1 MNTNFENGIQITKEQ
16 EQLILDTIELY
27 DDKCVVTVDNP
38 IETAVAFSKS
48 LSTEQLKQLCEA
60 KGLSVVEW
68 VDFDGGDESTWPID
82 DKSYYVKGK
91 NILDDGREKSLIANF
106 YTFGDS
112 ELIKKYGKKY
122 YWIRPQGDFYA
133 DLSFFEVTSYCE
145 LPQRKQREV

>member
-1 MNTNFENGIQITKEQ
+1 MSTNFENGIQITEEQ

-68 VDFDGGDESTWPID
+68 VDFDSSDESTWP
-82 DKSYYVKGK
+82 KFGLSYYVDSNEYGYTRAYFK
-91 NILDDGREKSLIANF
+91 NDGNWVC
-106 YTFGDS
+106 YGDIITTTVEAYS
-112 ELIKKYGKKY
+112 K
-122 YWIRPQGDFYA
+122 
-133 DLSFFEVTSYCE
+133 
-145 LPQRKQREV
+145 LPQRKESK

>member
-1 MNTNFENGIQITKEQ
+1 MNTNFENGIQITEEQ
-16 EQLILDTIELY
+16 ENLIITTVEVCGGDTGLQI
-27 DDKCVVTVDNP
+27 DNP
-38 IETAVAFSKS
+38 IETAIAFSKS

-68 VDFDGGDESTWPID
+68 IDFDGGDESTWPID

-91 NILDDGREKSLIANF
+91 NILDDSREKSLIANF

-133 DLSFFEVTSYCE
+133 DLSFFEVTSY
-145 LPQRKQREV
+145 